1 MRRIDASQQALLLY
15 DWIAH
20 PESGRMWNEEYD
32 IYLADEVVRRRMR
45 TMYSL
50 PNPLPD
56 NWLIVHEDG
65 DLENCTSRNLT
76 VYWRVKL

>member
-1 MRRIDASQQALLLY
+1 MRIVDSFMKNYAALY

-32 IYLADEVVRRRMR
+32 IYLADAVINRSMK
-45 TMYSL
+45 TMYGN

-56 NWLIVHEDG
+56 NWLIIHKDG
-65 DLENCTSRNLT
+65 DLENCTKRNLEL
-76 VYWRVKL
+76 YWRVK